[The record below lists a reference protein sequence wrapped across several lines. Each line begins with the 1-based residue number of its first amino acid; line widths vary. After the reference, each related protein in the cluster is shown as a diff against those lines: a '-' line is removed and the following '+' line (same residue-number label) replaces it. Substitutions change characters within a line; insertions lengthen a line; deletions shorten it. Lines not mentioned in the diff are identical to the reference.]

1 MKDHEPTVRSREL
14 GLALRRAAQAKG
26 LSSRELARRLAWS
39 DSRISRLFSGTRGTS
54 PADIAALLAI
64 CGIKTPKR
72 DELVALSRRAN
83 ERGWWQEYG
92 DRLPPELTTLTD
104 YEDAAIAITE
114 YQSVLMPGLL
124 QTTEYARAILQAYPN
139 IPASE
144 LDKRVWARMR
154 RRDVLD
160 RRPPAKCR
168 FFLDE
173 SAFTRTGPGWQ
184 VMSEQMHHLLRMS
197 VRPNVEIRVIP
208 DSAGFHAGQVP
219 FQLMEF
225 TELRPVVFMEC
236 QTSALFLERSD
247 TIAGYRQVVANLD
260 SVSLDEGQSRTWLAD
275 LASDLGAS
283 REERDEDA
291 TPLEEEFPER
301 PHRLR

>member
-26 LSSRELARRLAWS
+26 LSNRELARRLAWS

-92 DRLPPELTTLTD
+92 DRLPSELTTLTD
-104 YEDAAIAITE
+104 YEDAAIAVTAFEI
-114 YQSVLMPGLL
+114 VLVPGLL
-124 QTTEYARAILQAYPN
+124 QTEEYARAILRAYPN

-144 LDKRVWARMR
+144 LDKRAWARMR
-154 RRDVLD
+154 RREVLD
-160 RRPPAKCR
+160 RRPPAKFS

-173 SAFTRTGPGWQ
+173 SVFTRNGPGWEIMSDQ
-184 VMSEQMHHLLRMS
+184 VHHLLRMS
-197 VRPNVEIRVIP
+197 VRPNIEIRVIP

-219 FQLMEF
+219 FKLMDF
-225 TELRPVVFMEC
+225 TELRPIVVMEC
-236 QTSALFLERSD
+236 QTSVLFLERPD
-247 TIAGYRQVVANLD
+247 TITGYRRVVTNLD
-260 SVSLDEGQSRTWLAD
+260 NVALDEGQSRAWLAD
-275 LASDLGAS
+275 MAADLGAS
-283 REERDEDA
+283 REDRDDRA
-291 TPLEEEFPER
+291 PALEEEFPQQSQ
-301 PHRLR
+301 